1 MKGGYETAMGRTER
15 DTEALFAKLSRL
27 GIKPHLKGHAYLLAG
42 MEFWKGQG
50 RLPTAGE
57 LAGVCAVDSAH
68 MERVLWMCAMLIE
81 QRTGRRLKN
90 ADEVLSFVLKGE

>member
-27 GIKPHLKGHAYLLAG
+27 GINAEA
-42 MEFWKGQG
+42 
-50 RLPTAGE
+50 
-57 LAGVCAVDSAH
+57 CAVDSAH

-81 QRTGRRLKN
+81 QRTGRRLEN

>member
-1 MKGGYETAMGRTER
+1 MKQRWDGRNAIR
-15 DTEALFAKLSRL
+15 KHFSQNFHVSGSR
-27 GIKPHLKGHAYLLAG
+27 
-42 MEFWKGQG
+42 QG

>member
-1 MKGGYETAMGRTER
+1 MGRTER

-27 GIKPHLKGHAYLLAG
+27 GIKPHLKGYAYLLAG
-42 MEFWKGQG
+42 MEFWKAQG
-50 RLPTAGE
+50 RLPTASE